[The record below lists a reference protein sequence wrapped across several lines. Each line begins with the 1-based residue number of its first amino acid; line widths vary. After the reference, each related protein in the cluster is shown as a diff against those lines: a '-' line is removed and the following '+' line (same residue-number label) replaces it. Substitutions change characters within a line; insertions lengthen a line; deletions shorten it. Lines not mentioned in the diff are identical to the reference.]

1 MYWMKFLLHPVRLL
15 HPVCLIDTTELKCCP
30 PMHPYKLQI
39 ALSTKSTLLFIK
51 RKKCSTL
58 TKSKKRTMVLTIF
71 FVSYSE
77 RKSDI
82 PSLLLFWPSLLWMP
96 IQAENAWEY
105 YYYEYVWQRYTYRVL
120 QTIQM
125 NLIFLC
131 GWTEPA
137 VLGSVKTALK
147 FKYEIL
153 IG

>member
-1 MYWMKFLLHPVRLL
+1 MKFLLHPVRLL

-105 YYYEYVWQRYTYRVL
+105 YYYEYVWPKLY
-120 QTIQM
+120 IPSAIKNQM
-125 NLIFLC
+125 NLVDFC
-131 GWTEPA
+131 FWVDRA
-137 VLGSVKTALK
+137 VLGSTENSAKCYFWGQK
-147 FKYEIL
+147 N
-153 IG
+153 